1 MRKKDYVPKKSTVM
15 ALVIALR
22 LNMRQAKALLCEA
35 GFAFS
40 HSSKSD
46 IIIQYFIENKNYD
59 IFELNETLFAFDQP
73 LLGA

>member
-1 MRKKDYVPKKSTVM
+1 M
-15 ALVIALR
+15 ALIIALR
-22 LNMRQAKALLCEA
+22 LNMREAKNLLREA

-46 IIIQYFIENKNYD
+46 VIVQYFIENKNYD
-59 IFELNETLFAFDQP
+59 IFEINDTLFAFNQP